1 MSHAYC
7 RGRLL
12 ALLFIFLLCGPP
24 VTELRAQAAQTGNI
38 EGSVVDRVTGEALS
52 DALISIEGT
61 DVSTTANA
69 IGRFEL
75 LGISTGEAVVLIE
88 APGFLPLRIPGLRV
102 GAEASLQLEVGMERT
117 PNIFQQIQ
125 VTATKDAVSIG
136 DLAVPATILD
146 SESIER
152 RGDLELTN
160 ALENVPGMIVSGQLG
175 PFESIL
181 MRGMPRSGNEN
192 ETTLLLID
200 GVPQTDSRNSAR
212 VINLPIHD
220 ASRVEII
227 RGPNSALYGRT
238 AIGGSVNVITA
249 NPTPTP
255 RFSVDLTGGSFG
267 TFKAVATASGPIS
280 DWGGYYVSTAGNRDH
295 GYYEKDFNFGVEE
308 SSHFGKFTFIPDDR
322 SLGSVSFNRVL
333 SDNSTATNEPIVT
346 DPATGEFELLHKV
359 DPDFVRLSNLNI
371 PVTNYHQEETRATLN
386 YTRELAPWVSL
397 TEILGYRKIQYKFI
411 DDGDFIGSPFD
422 LTAQTLSMYPFE
434 QQTDEDIWYQELRFN
449 VDHSF
454 GNIESDL
461 IAGWSYEDTSGY
473 NLGNLIF
480 TDADL
485 FGIPLNYVNL
495 VIPPRDEWEY
505 FRIGGR
511 DYDLGNHGAFAQYTI
526 EPGRFILSGG
536 GRYDRLRLDNVRTL
550 DAGQP
555 SFSETF
561 EAFSPKASATFKVLG
576 EDGIGPSVNV
586 YGAYSEAFRPPRV
599 PSSLSLSTDEEQLDP
614 ENVRNYEAGVK
625 ASLLD
630 DRLALEGGF
639 FWMDREGIV
648 ISIRRGA
655 FFEDANAGA
664 HEYKGLELGARFAAT
679 DEVSVFGNAAF
690 YRNKFADFVVETENN
705 VTNLTGNR
713 LNLSPEYIVNWGVLY
728 SPMLQVDLTLD
739 VKHVGDTFVDI
750 GNQFLLDPYTIVDA
764 AVAWSVGPARFTLSA
779 TNLFDEEY
787 YWGGGS
793 SSVEVADP
801 GRPRQILLRTSFEF
815 GPE

>member
-1 MSHAYC
+1 MNQRRWS
-7 RGRLL
+7 RLL
-12 ALLFIFLLCGPP
+12 TAGVLLCGLSI
-24 VTELRAQAAQTGNI
+24 TEVSAQTGQTGI
-38 EGSVVDRVTGEALS
+38 IDGSVVDRVTGEAVS
-52 DALISIEGT
+52 DAVISIEGSNLRT
-61 DVSTTANA
+61 TVSA

-75 LGISTGEAVVLIE
+75 SNIASGEVVVLIE
-88 APGFLPLRIPGLRV
+88 APGFLPLRIPGV
-102 GAEASLQLEVGMERT
+102 QIGAGATLQLAVDMERT
-117 PNIFQQIQ
+117 LNIFQQIQ
-125 VTATKDAVSIG
+125 VTATKDPVSIG
-136 DLAVPATILD
+136 DLAVPVTILD

-160 ALENVPGMIVSGQLG
+160 ALENVPGLIVSGQLG

-255 RFSVDLTGGSFG
+255 EFSVDLTGGSFG

-280 DWGGYYVSTAGNRDH
+280 DWGGYYVSTSGNRDH
-295 GYYEKDFNFGVEE
+295 GYYEKDLNFGVDET
-308 SSHFGKFTFIPDDR
+308 SHFGKITFFPDDR
-322 SLGSVSFNRVL
+322 SLGSISFNRVL

-346 DPATGEFELLHKV
+346 DPSTGEFGLLHKV

-371 PVTNYHQEETRATLN
+371 PGTNYHQEETRATLN
-386 YTRELAPWVSL
+386 YTRELTPGLNL

-411 DDGDFIGSPFD
+411 DDGDFIGAPFD
-422 LTAQTLSMYPFE
+422 LTTQTLSMYPFE

-449 VDHSF
+449 VAHEF
-454 GNIESDL
+454 GDIQGDL
-461 IAGWSYEDTSGY
+461 ITGWSYEDTRGY

-485 FGIPLNYVNL
+485 FGIPLNYVNP

-511 DYDLGNHGAFAQYTI
+511 DYDLGSHGVFAQYTI

-536 GRYDRLRLDNVRTL
+536 GRYDRLRLNNVRTL
-550 DAGQP
+550 DEGQP
-555 SFSETF
+555 SFSKTF
-561 EAFSPKASATFKVLG
+561 EAFSPKASVTFKVLG
-576 EDGIGPSVNV
+576 ADGIGPSVNV
-586 YGAYSEAFRPPRV
+586 YGAYSEAFRSPRV
-599 PSSLSLSTDEEQLDP
+599 PSALSTGTDEEQLDP

-625 ASLLD
+625 ASLWN

-648 ISIRRGA
+648 ISIRNGA
-655 FFEDANAGA
+655 FFENANAGN
-664 HEYKGLELGARFAAT
+664 HEYKGLELGASLAVT
-679 DEVSVFGNAAF
+679 DEFSIFGNAAF
-690 YRNKFADFVVETENN
+690 YRNKFADFTIETESS
-705 VTNLTGNR
+705 VTDLTGNR

-728 SPMLQVDLTLD
+728 SPIPQVDLTLD
-739 VKHVGDTFVDI
+739 LKHVGDTFVDI
-750 GNQFLLDPYTIVDA
+750 GNRFLLDPYTVADA
-764 AVAWSVGPARFTLSA
+764 AVSWGVGPSRFTLSA
-779 TNLFDEEY
+779 TNLFNEEY
-787 YWGGGS
+787 YWGGGAS
-793 SSVEVADP
+793 AVEVADP
-801 GRPRQILLRTSFEF
+801 GRPRQVLLRTSFTF
-815 GPE
+815 GSE

>member
-1 MSHAYC
+1 MKC
-7 RGRLL
+7 RYLSGR
-12 ALLFIFLLCGPP
+12 FLVVILVLGVACATG
-24 VTELRAQAAQTGNI
+24 TRIEAAQTGAI
-38 EGSVVDRVTGEALS
+38 DGIVIDSVTG
-52 DALISIEGT
+52 DAVPDAQISIEGSGVT
-61 DVSTTANA
+61 TTANA
-69 IGRFEL
+69 FGRFIL
-75 LGISTGEAVVLIE
+75 SGIATGQAIVLIE
-88 APGFLPLRIPGLRV
+88 APGFLTLRV
-102 GAEASLQLEVGMERT
+102 PGVQVSAGATIELAVDLVPA
-117 PNIFQQIQ
+117 PNLFQQVQ

-146 SESIER
+146 RESIDR

-181 MRGMPRSGNEN
+181 MRGMPRAGNEN

-200 GVPQTDSRNSAR
+200 GIPQTDSRNSAR

-220 ASRVEII
+220 ASRIEVI

-249 NPTPTP
+249 NPAPTP
-255 RFSVDLTGGSFG
+255 EFSVDLTGGSFG

-280 DWGGYYVSTAGNRDH
+280 DWGGYYVSAAGNRDH

-308 SSHFGKFTFIPDDR
+308 TSQFGKFTFIPDGR
-322 SLGSVSFNRVL
+322 SLGSISFNRVI

-346 DPATGEFELLHKV
+346 DPNTGEIGLLHDV

-371 PVTNYHQEETRATLN
+371 SGTNYHQEETRVTLN
-386 YTRELAPWVSL
+386 YTRELNSRLTL
-397 TEILGYRKIQYKFI
+397 TEIFGYRGIQYKFI

-422 LTAQTLSMYPFE
+422 LAAQTLSMYPFE
-434 QQTDEDIWYQELRFN
+434 QQTDEDIVYQELRFN
-449 VDHSF
+449 FAPDL
-454 GNIESDL
+454 GEIENDV
-461 IAGWSYEDTSGY
+461 IAGWSFENTSGF
-473 NLGNLIF
+473 NLGNLIY

-485 FGIPLNYVNL
+485 FGIPLNYVNP
-495 VIPPRDEWEY
+495 VIPARDEWEF

-511 DYDLGNHGAFAQYTI
+511 DYDLGNHGVFVQYTA

-536 GRYDRLRLDNVRTL
+536 GRYDRIQLDNVRTL

-576 EDGIGPSVNV
+576 ADDDGPSVNV

-599 PSSLSLSTDEEQLDP
+599 PSSLSLSTDREQVDP
-614 ENVRNYEAGVK
+614 ENIRNYEAGVK

-630 DRLALEGGF
+630 NRLALEAGY

-648 ISIRRGA
+648 ISIRSGA
-655 FFEDANAGA
+655 FFENANAGK
-664 HEYKGLELGARFAAT
+664 HEYKGVELGANFAVT

-690 YRNKFADFVVETENN
+690 YRHRFSDFVIETQDR
-705 VTNLTGNR
+705 VTDLTGNR
-713 LNLSPEYIVNWGVLY
+713 LNLSPEYIANWGVLY
-728 SPMLQVDLTLD
+728 SPMPEIDLTLD
-739 VKHVGDTFVDI
+739 VKHVGDSFVDI
-750 GNQFLLDPYTIVDA
+750 GNRFLLDPYTVVDA
-764 AVAWSVGPARFTLSA
+764 AISWGSGPARFTLSA
-779 TNLFDEEY
+779 TNLFNEEY
-787 YWGGGS
+787 YWGGGA

-801 GRPRQILLRTSFEF
+801 GRPRQILLRTSFGF
-815 GPE
+815 GSE